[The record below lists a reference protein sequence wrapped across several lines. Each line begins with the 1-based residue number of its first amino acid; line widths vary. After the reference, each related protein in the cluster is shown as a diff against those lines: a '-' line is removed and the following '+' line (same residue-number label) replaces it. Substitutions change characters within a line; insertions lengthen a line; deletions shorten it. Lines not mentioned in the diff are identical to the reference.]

1 MSLTVLGECQG
12 RDLTHSVVLEVR
24 HVELLLE
31 VPDLDHVVAG
41 PGTEDETVRVEL
53 ESEKLVSKDWSS
65 GVLPGRR

>member
-12 RDLTHSVVLEVR
+12 RDLPDSVVLEVC

-41 PGTEDETVRVEL
+41 PGAEDETVRVEL
-53 ESEKLVSKDWSS
+53 ESERLVSRDWSS
-65 GVLPGRR
+65 SVLPERR

>member
-1 MSLTVLGECQG
+1 M
-12 RDLTHSVVLEVR
+12 LEVR

-31 VPDLDHVVAG
+31 VPDLDHVIAG

-53 ESEKLVSKDWSS
+53 ESERLVSRDWSS